1 MSEELREKSMK
12 DLLKDFDVK
21 RIKSG
26 DILKGKVIDVNDK
39 EVAVNIDYAF
49 DGVITREEVTN
60 DDRSPLEVVQK
71 GDIFD
76 VYVISPN
83 DGEGYVQLSRV
94 RALAI
99 TEKEDIKKAF
109 KNGNTIKVV
118 VKEEVKGGVVAYYG
132 SIRVFI
138 PGSQLSR
145 ERVEFKNFIGKE
157 LEVKII
163 ELDMKNRKIVASRRV
178 IEEEQYNNEK
188 KVLWNSLKEG
198 ERREG
203 IVKKILKVG
212 AIVDIGGITGLV
224 HINDLAWERVKR
236 VEDVVNVG
244 DKVTVFVGNIDAEN
258 ERVSL
263 ILKDVEKEPWKVNG
277 DNVKVGEV
285 LEGTVA
291 KLVNFGA
298 FVEIFNGIE
307 GLVHLNEITDEN
319 IAKPSDV
326 LTVGQKVKVK
336 VLDVNKNDRK
346 ISLSIKDAVERSTEY
361 LQYNDSDDD
370 ITLGDLF
377 KGLFNK

>member
-1 MSEELREKSMK
+1 MSEELREESMK

-49 DGVITREEVTN
+49 DGVITREELTN

-71 GDIFD
+71 GDTFD

-109 KNGNTIKVV
+109 KNGSTIKVV

-138 PGSQLSR
+138 PGSKLSR

-163 ELDMKNRKIVASRRV
+163 ELDMKNRKIVAPRRV

-188 KVLWNSLKEG
+188 KILWNSLKEG

-336 VLDVNKNDRK
+336 VLDVNRNDRK

-370 ITLGDLF
+370 VTLGDLF
-377 KGLFNK
+377 KGLFDK

>member
-1 MSEELREKSMK
+1 MSEELREESMK

-49 DGVITREEVTN
+49 DGVITREELTN

-94 RALAI
+94 RALAL

-377 KGLFNK
+377 KGLFDK

>member
-1 MSEELREKSMK
+1 MSEELREESMK

-49 DGVITREEVTN
+49 DGVITREELTN

>member
-1 MSEELREKSMK
+1 MSEELREDSMK

-26 DILKGKVIDVNDK
+26 DILKGQVIDVNDK
-39 EVAVNIDYAF
+39 EVAVNINYAF
-49 DGVITREEVTN
+49 DGVISREELTN
-60 DDRSPLEVVQK
+60 DDKSPLEVVQK
-71 GDIFD
+71 GDAID

-94 RALAI
+94 RALQI
-99 TEKEDIKKAF
+99 TEKEELKKAF
-109 KNGNTIKVV
+109 ESGKTINVI

-145 ERVEFKNFIGKE
+145 ERVDFKNFIGKE
-157 LEVKII
+157 LEVKLI
-163 ELDMKNRKIVASRRV
+163 ELDIRNRKVVASRRV

-188 KVLWNSLKEG
+188 KALWSTLKGG
-198 ERREG
+198 EKREG
-203 IVKKILKVG
+203 TVKKILKVG

-244 DKVTVFVGNIDAEN
+244 DKVTVFIGNIDAEK

-263 ILKDVEKEPWKVNG
+263 ILKDVNQEPWKVHG
-277 DNVKVGEV
+277 DNIKVGEV
-285 LEGTVA
+285 IEGTVA

-298 FVEIFNGIE
+298 FVEIYSGIE
-307 GLVHLNEITDEN
+307 GLVHINEITDEN
-319 IAKPSDV
+319 IAKSSDV

-336 VLDVNKNDRK
+336 ILDVNKNDRK

-361 LQYNDSDDD
+361 LQYNDSDEEV
-370 ITLGDLF
+370 TLGDLF
-377 KGLFNK
+377 KGLFDN

>member
-1 MSEELREKSMK
+1 
-12 DLLKDFDVK
+12 
-21 RIKSG
+21 
-26 DILKGKVIDVNDK
+26 
-39 EVAVNIDYAF
+39 
-49 DGVITREEVTN
+49 
-60 DDRSPLEVVQK
+60 
-71 GDIFD
+71 
-76 VYVISPN
+76 
-83 DGEGYVQLSRV
+83 
-94 RALAI
+94 
-99 TEKEDIKKAF
+99 
-109 KNGNTIKVV
+109 
-118 VKEEVKGGVVAYYG
+118 
-132 SIRVFI
+132 
-138 PGSQLSR
+138 
-145 ERVEFKNFIGKE
+145 
-157 LEVKII
+157 
-163 ELDMKNRKIVASRRV
+163 MKNRKIVASRRV

-291 KLVNFGA
+291 NLVNFGA

-370 ITLGDLF
+370 VTLGDLF
-377 KGLFNK
+377 KGLFDK